1 MADNKEFV
9 KSLIKEIQEYVD
21 GKKRILLREPT
32 SKYSVALDPDATDE
46 EKENA
51 KEALADHILS
61 VYDVVTD
68 ESSGEKSLKR
78 KEL

>member
-21 GKKRILLREPT
+21 GEKRILLREPT